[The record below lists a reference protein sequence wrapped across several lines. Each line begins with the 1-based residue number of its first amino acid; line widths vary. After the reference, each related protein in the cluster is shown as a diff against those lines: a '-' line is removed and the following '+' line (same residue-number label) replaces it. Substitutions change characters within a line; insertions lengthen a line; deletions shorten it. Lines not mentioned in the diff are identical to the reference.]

1 VGTGLTSAGVSRLVG
16 FDSAGEAFIS
26 GDRVLRGIYPGD
38 AEAVRDILRRCEEAD
53 LFSRGI
59 VSTRELAANPHPELG
74 YEIVL
79 EHERVPFVSFPH
91 EWPASMLRD
100 AALFHV
106 QLFNDLAPRGLT
118 LKDWH
123 PYNVLFEGTTPK
135 FVDFTSIV
143 PTGSLARQDHLSRP
157 PAKKGIAKLWDDYAV
172 ALYESYRLMYEPY
185 FGLPL
190 AMMKRGRHSDARR
203 RLYETALNSADNVIT
218 RREAFD
224 GDVGGRFAYELF
236 DRRLRLAL
244 VERGTEKRRFFDLL
258 KGKLW
263 RSNVAVKGSAYSS
276 YYEAKNES
284 FSTEPSPEWTA
295 KQHSVRDT
303 ITGRSP
309 RTLLDLGSNTGW
321 FSILAARLGVSVVAV
336 DLDEA
341 SIDSLYVSAKREG
354 LPILPL
360 VTNLT
365 APLADRHALEFPDEP
380 SRSRIGGDAPLYPAP
395 NSRLQCDMVLALAL
409 VHHLALGQGLS
420 FERIAEIF
428 AGLAKKYVCVEFVAI
443 DDPMIT
449 SDPPFFPK
457 YNSSPASFGWYT
469 LENFIAALR
478 RYFPSVEIRPSH
490 PGTRMIVVLEK
501 PVPGAR

>member
-1 VGTGLTSAGVSRLVG
+1 MGTGLTSPSVSRLVG
-16 FDSAGEAFIS
+16 FDTAGEAFIS

-59 VSTRELAANPHPELG
+59 VSTRELAENPHPELG

-79 EHERVPFVSFPH
+79 EHERVPFVSYPH

-106 QLFNDLAPRGLT
+106 ALFKELAPRGLT

-123 PYNVLFEGTTPK
+123 PYNVLFEGTTPR
-135 FVDFTSIV
+135 FVDFTSII
-143 PTGSLARQDHLSRP
+143 PTANLALQEHLSHP
-157 PAKKGIAKLWDDYAV
+157 PQKKGIARLWDDYAV

-190 AMMKRGRHSDARR
+190 AMMKRGRYPDVRR

-218 RREAFD
+218 RREAFAD
-224 GDVGGRFAYELF
+224 DTAGRLAYELF

-244 VERGTEKRRFFDLL
+244 IAHGPEKPRFFNLL
-258 KGKLW
+258 ETKLL
-263 RSNVAVKGSAYSS
+263 RSTVAVKRSAYSS
-276 YYEAKNES
+276 YYDDKNEA

-295 KQHSVRDT
+295 KQHSVRNT
-303 ITGRSP
+303 ITERRP
-309 RTLLDLGSNTGW
+309 HTLLDLGSNTGW
-321 FSILAARLGVSVVAV
+321 FSILAARLGSRVVAV

-341 SIDSLYVSAKREG
+341 SIDSLYVTAREKG

-365 APLADRHALEFPDEP
+365 APLPDRHALEFPDEP

-395 NSRLQCDMVLALAL
+395 NARLQCEMVLALAI
-409 VHHLALGQGLS
+409 VHHLALGQGLT
-420 FERIAEIF
+420 FKRIAEVF
-428 AGLAKKYVCVEFVAI
+428 AGLAKKCVCAEFVAI

-449 SDPPFFPK
+449 SDRSFFPS
-457 YNSSPASFGWYT
+457 YNSSPASFGWYS
-469 LENFIAALR
+469 LDNFIAASR
-478 RYFPSVEIRPSH
+478 KYFPSVEIRPSH
-490 PGTRMIVVLEK
+490 PGSRTIVVLSK
-501 PVPGAR
+501 

>member
-16 FDSAGEAFIS
+16 FDHVGETFIS

-38 AEAVRDILRRCEEAD
+38 AEAVRDILRRCEQGD

-59 VSTRELAANPHPELG
+59 VSTRELAENPHPELG
-74 YEIVL
+74 YETVL
-79 EHERVPFVSFPH
+79 EHERVPFVSYPH

-106 QLFNDLAPRGLT
+106 QLFKDLTPRGLT

-135 FVDFTSIV
+135 FVDFTSII
-143 PTGSLARQDHLSRP
+143 PAANLSRQNHLSRP
-157 PAKKGIAKLWDDYAV
+157 PTKKGIARLWDDYAK

-190 AMMKRGRHSDARR
+190 AMMKRGRHADARR

-224 GDVGGRFAYELF
+224 GDLTGRLAYELF

-244 VERGTEKRRFFDLL
+244 IERGPEKRRFFDLL
-258 KGKLW
+258 QKRLR
-263 RSNVAVKGSAYSS
+263 RSNVAVKGSAYST
-276 YYEAKNES
+276 YYEEKNEA
-284 FSTEPSPEWTA
+284 FSTDPTAEWTA
-295 KQHSVRDT
+295 KQHSVRNT
-303 ITGRSP
+303 LTERRP

-321 FSILAARLGVSVVAV
+321 FSILAARLGASVVAV

-341 SIDSLYVSAKREG
+341 SIDRLYVTARRER

-365 APLADRHALEFPDEP
+365 APLADRHAVEFPDEP

-395 NSRLQCDMVLALAL
+395 NARLQCEMVLALAL

-420 FERIAEIF
+420 FERIARILS
-428 AGLAKKYVCVEFVAI
+428 GLAKKCVCVEFVAI

-449 SDPPFFPK
+449 SDRPFFPA
-457 YNSSPASFGWYT
+457 YNSSPESFRWYS
-469 LENFIAALR
+469 LDNFIAALR
-478 RYFPSVEIRPSH
+478 RYFPMVEIRPSN
-490 PGTRMIVVLEK
+490 PGTRTIVVLEK
-501 PVPGAR
+501 PVTGAR

>member
-1 VGTGLTSAGVSRLVG
+1 MGTGLTSAGVSRLVG

-258 KGKLW
+258 KGKLS